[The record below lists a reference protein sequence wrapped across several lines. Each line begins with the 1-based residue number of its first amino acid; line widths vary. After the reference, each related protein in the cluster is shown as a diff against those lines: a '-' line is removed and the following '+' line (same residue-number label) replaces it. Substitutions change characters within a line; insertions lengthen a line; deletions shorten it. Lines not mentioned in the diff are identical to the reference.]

1 MMYRD
6 KKDIKLTDLAYHVWE
21 MVLYCIMDELKK
33 FYYSSKQQ
41 WRTTCEY
48 LRAAFFTP

>member
-1 MMYRD
+1 MSILLQFIDIQHEYNGVSKQ
-6 KKDIKLTDLAYHVWE
+6 KKDIKLTDVAYHVLE

-41 WRTTCEY
+41 
-48 LRAAFFTP
+48 